1 MYIWYLGTTFF
12 FFFWVMRGRAS
23 IWEYEL
29 CASIWGS
36 WRSRQMRERE
46 REKRSENSM
55 TFCLFL
61 EREFNDLMI

>member
-1 MYIWYLGTTFF
+1 
-12 FFFWVMRGRAS
+12 
-23 IWEYEL
+23 
-29 CASIWGS
+29 
-36 WRSRQMRERE
+36 MRERE